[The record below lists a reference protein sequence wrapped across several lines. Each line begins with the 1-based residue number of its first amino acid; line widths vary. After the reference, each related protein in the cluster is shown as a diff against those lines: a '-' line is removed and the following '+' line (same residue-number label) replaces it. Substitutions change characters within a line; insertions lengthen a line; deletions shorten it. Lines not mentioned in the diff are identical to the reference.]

1 MVCPTYTYIAMQTG
15 KVIEIFQVMGM
26 EPIGGGRMEEE
37 RGEGEEEG
45 LTEG

>member
-1 MVCPTYTYIAMQTG
+1 MMFIFADTVAMQTG

-26 EPIGGGRMEEE
+26 EQRRGGRMEE
-37 RGEGEEEG
+37 RGEREEEG

>member
-1 MVCPTYTYIAMQTG
+1 MQTR

-26 EPIGGGRMEEE
+26 EQRGRGRMEEE